1 MKKSVEILGLSIISI
16 TEGIEIGTAQALVID
31 GAQHAVVAVAFDD
44 GKWYKEAKLL
54 PFADILGIGES
65 AITIE
70 SASKTLALEA
80 APDLE
85 KLLDADVSVVGTRV
99 LTKGGQWKGI
109 VAEMTID
116 DAGHIVSLD
125 VENDMD
131 GGIETVDTDCVYSF
145 TREVTVL
152 NDEVKVVAAAP
163 EQKVAPVVEAPK
175 AAPAPA
181 KGEEPAVVVEEPAA
195 APTPE
200 PVIEKASAPEAAAAD
215 AAQKVEEKS
224 KRFMI
229 GKKAS
234 RKIQT
239 ENGLLIVDQGGEI
252 TEEVIQKAKLANK
265 FVELTMSV
273 Q

>member
-70 SASKTLALEA
+70 SANKTLALEA

-131 GGIETVDTDCVYSF
+131 GSIETVDTDCVYSF

-152 NDEVKVVAAAP
+152 NDEVKVAAAAP
-163 EQKVAPVVEAPK
+163 EQKAAPVAEAPK

-181 KGEEPAVVVEEPAA
+181 KVEEPAIVVEEPAA
-195 APTPE
+195 APE

>member
-1 MKKSVEILGLSIISI
+1 MKKSVEILGLPIISI

-31 GAQHAVVAVAFDD
+31 GPQHAVVAVAFDD

-54 PFADILGIGES
+54 PFAEILGIGES

-70 SASKTLALEA
+70 SSSKTLALEA

-109 VAEMTID
+109 VAEMAID
-116 DAGHIVSLD
+116 EAGHIISLD
-125 VENDMD
+125 VENDAD

-152 NDEVKVVAAAP
+152 NDEVTVVETTP
-163 EQKVAPVVEAPK
+163 EQPAAPVVEPPKATAAPK
-175 AAPAPA
+175 QA
-181 KGEEPAVVVEEPAA
+181 EEPVVEMAETVAAQAQEPL
-195 APTPE
+195 
-200 PVIEKASAPEAAAAD
+200 VEKTPEAAATD

>member
-1 MKKSVEILGLSIISI
+1 MKKSVEILGLPIISI
-16 TEGIEIGTAQALVID
+16 TEGIEIGTTQALVID

-70 SASKTLALEA
+70 SSDKTLALEA

-109 VAEMTID
+109 VAEMMMD
-116 DAGHIVSLD
+116 EAGHIVSLD
-125 VENDMD
+125 VENDVD

-152 NDEVKVVAAAP
+152 NDEVKVVADAP
-163 EQKVAPVVEAPK
+163 AQTAPVVEAPK
-175 AAPAPA
+175 VAPAPA
-181 KGEEPAVVVEEPAA
+181 KVEEPVVVA
-195 APTPE
+195 APEPAAVPDPE
-200 PVIEKASAPEAAAAD
+200 PVVEKASAPEAVATD